1 MTCVSSV
8 ASAACSWSAGDARW
22 ALELLL
28 GHVGQM
34 LGTCLRAQQVQ
45 PHKYEKAL
53 KLLQGIHGLSS
64 TAVR

>member
-1 MTCVSSV
+1 MCVPSV
-8 ASAACSWSAGDARW
+8 ASAASLWGAGDARW
-22 ALELLL
+22 GLELLL
-28 GHVGQM
+28 GHVGQV

-45 PHKYEKAL
+45 THKYEKAL